1 MKFSILCTAA
11 VLAALFLAVALKP
24 GFFQSVGE
32 KLHDAL
38 FAHMA
43 RNGLVL
49 GIDSITTQHVK
60 SFDTALRLEA
70 QQQTSRLLATVNDRG
85 TIVGASFTINALG
98 SAGDLD
104 ENTTRHGD
112 TVFSDI
118 EHTAR
123 NAVMKD
129 FYKALPVDRADVAK
143 LLANPIT
150 GGHYMKSLMSAKNRK
165 IDDMIY
171 QAGLGSIAAVD
182 GLSNFTLPAGQ
193 IIVNGATGFTK
204 AKIIAAKQIFRA
216 NEADENND
224 EELFMLYNDVMLGQI
239 LADTTLTSA
248 DHTTV
253 QLLQTGRLDHTW
265 MGFKWIPYQ
274 RFNKVSTVYSGMA
287 YTKSAIDFGIGYEE
301 GKISPRPDKKDLTQA
316 SMAAS
321 YGAGRQS
328 EKKVVQ
334 IDFV

>member
-1 MKFSILCTAA
+1 MSDT
-11 VLAALFLAVALKP
+11 
-24 GFFQSVGE
+24 
-32 KLHDAL
+32 
-38 FAHMA
+38 
-43 RNGLVL
+43 
-49 GIDSITTQHVK
+49 ITTQHVK
-60 SFDTALRLEA
+60 AFDTALRLEA
-70 QQQTSRLLATVNDRG
+70 QQQVSRLMSTVNDRG
-85 TIVGASFTINALG
+85 TIVGSSFTINGLG
-98 SAGDLD
+98 TGGELD

-112 TVFSDI
+112 TVFSDP

-129 FYKALPVDRADVAK
+129 FYKAFPMDRADVAK
-143 LLANPIT
+143 VLANPIT
-150 GGHYMKSLMSAKNRK
+150 GGHYMKLLMAAKNRK

-171 QAGLGSIAAVD
+171 AAGLGSIASVD
-182 GLSNFTLPAGQ
+182 GLSTFTLPAAQ

-204 AKIIAAKQIFRA
+204 AKIIAAKAIFRA
-216 NEADENND
+216 NEADENNG
-224 EELFMLYNDVMLGQI
+224 EELYMLYNDVILSQV

-253 QLLQTGRLDHTW
+253 QLLQSGKLDHTW
-265 MGFKWIPYQ
+265 CGFKWVPYQ
-274 RFNKVSTVYSGMA
+274 RFTKVSTVYSGMA
-287 YTKSAIDFGIGYEE
+287 YCKSAIDFGTGYEE